1 MGDKGK
7 RYKDKKAKQ
16 TNIKKDAK
24 REAKKKKQEKQKLKE
39 TFGR

>member
-7 RYKDKKAKQ
+7 KDKDKKAKQ

-24 REAKKKKQEKQKLKE
+24 REVKKKKQENQ
-39 TFGR
+39 